1 MWCKAMKQ
9 KIITFGECMLELSQ
23 RAPQE
28 FRLNYG
34 GDTLNA
40 AVYMARAGAEVSYLT
55 ALGTDQYS
63 DYLLKNWRAEGVN
76 TDLVARFEGTV
87 PGLYIINT
95 DETGERSFEYWRSAA
110 PVRALIKRKPDVF
123 APLFDFGVF
132 YLSGITLSLFDAADR
147 AIILQFLTQFREA
160 GGLVAFDTNYRA
172 KNWES
177 PSVAREAITAI
188 LAQVD
193 IALPSL
199 DDEQELFGFSSLDA
213 CAEHYRTLGV
223 AEVIIKNGKNGCS
236 ALLNGA
242 LTHHPLTQVV
252 QPVDTTSAGDS
263 FNGAYI
269 AAKAMGKSVTEAIAE
284 GQACSAYVIQQPGAI
299 VPRAL

>member
-1 MWCKAMKQ
+1 MKQ
-9 KIITFGECMLELSQ
+9 KIVTFGECMLELSQ
-23 RAPQE
+23 REPQE
-28 FRLNYG
+28 FRMGYG

-55 ALGTDQYS
+55 ALGTDPYS
-63 DYLLKNWRAEGVN
+63 DYLLANWRAEGVN

-95 DETGERSFEYWRSAA
+95 DETGERSFEYWRSVA
-110 PVRALIKRKPDVF
+110 PVRSLLKRKPDV
-123 APLFDFGVF
+123 LTSLTGVDVF

-147 AIILQFLTQFREA
+147 AKILQFLTQFREA
-160 GGLVAFDTNYRA
+160 GGVVAFDTNYRA
-172 KNWES
+172 KNWAS
-177 PSVAREAITAI
+177 PSCAREAITAM

-199 DDEQELFGFSSLDA
+199 DDEQELCGFNSLEE
-213 CAEHYRTLGV
+213 CAEHYRSLGV

-236 ALLNGA
+236 ALLDGT
-242 LTHHPLTQVV
+242 LTHHPLTKVV

-269 AAKAMGKSVTEAIAE
+269 AAKAMGKSVPQAIAE
-284 GQACSAYVIQQPGAI
+284 GQACSAYVIQHPGAI
-299 VPRAL
+299 VAKNPK